1 MGEPHIGHLT
11 NKEKKMSKVYK
22 LGDST
27 IAQIVQLIQLGIL
40 TGTDISDQMRTLRV
54 VTNDDDETIT
64 PDPDYLEMF
73 QESLD
78 KMKTLAEEENES

>member
-1 MGEPHIGHLT
+1 MVERLIGHPIS
-11 NKEKKMSKVYK
+11 KEIRMNNVYK
-22 LGDST
+22 LSDST

-54 VTNDDDETIT
+54 ITNDEENTVC

-78 KMKTLAEEENES
+78 KMKALSEEENES